1 MRPLMDDEGRL
12 FEHLA
17 AAASTPVAFASLRAQ
32 SLDDGGMDSFRLSS
46 ATEVARFGSAAA
58 EVAFEDED
66 SVAMLATLYLDQDK
80 APFDDDVWK
89 VDFSTLRRWPGPPV
103 LARSRAS

>member
-12 FEHLA
+12 LEHLA
-17 AAASTPVAFASLRAQ
+17 AAASTPVALASRRAQ
-32 SLDDGGMDSFRLSS
+32 SLDDGGLGSLRLSS
-46 ATEVARFGSAAA
+46 ATEVARLGSAAA
-58 EVAFEDED
+58 EVVFEDED
-66 SVAMLATLYLDQDK
+66 GVAVLATLYLDQDK

-103 LARSRAS
+103 LARSGAL